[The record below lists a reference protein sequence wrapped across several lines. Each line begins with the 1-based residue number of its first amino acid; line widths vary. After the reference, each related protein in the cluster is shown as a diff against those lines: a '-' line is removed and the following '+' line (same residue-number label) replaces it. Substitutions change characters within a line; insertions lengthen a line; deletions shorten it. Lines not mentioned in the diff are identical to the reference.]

1 MNIYIRDAPS
11 LAAFKQTD
19 KEIRKNSPDSI
30 FGATLISVHFPAT
43 IRISMKTSQHSATS
57 SNSCLLDQFCFME
70 TMFLKIHWNLLV
82 SETSL

>member
-1 MNIYIRDAPS
+1 MHPRWLLLNKS
-11 LAAFKQTD
+11 D

-30 FGATLISVHFPAT
+30 FGATLISVQFPAN

-57 SNSCLLDQFCFME
+57 SNSCLLDQFCFIE

>member
-1 MNIYIRDAPS
+1 MHPRWLLLNKS
-11 LAAFKQTD
+11 D

-57 SNSCLLDQFCFME
+57 NNSCLLDQFCFIE
-70 TMFLKIHWNLLV
+70 TMFLKIYWNLLV

>member
-1 MNIYIRDAPS
+1 MHPRWLLLNKS
-11 LAAFKQTD
+11 D

-57 SNSCLLDQFCFME
+57 NNSCLLDQFCFIE